1 MNKPMPTQSFKPL
14 LSRDEVK
21 VIAKPAIDIASPV
34 LQETINYATNAFER
48 CRTSKKGSLEEAFP
62 VLASYLHIIQMTDSI
77 EVLISNSCGAPADLL
92 LRSSCEAKLAIE
104 YILEKRN
111 KQRAVAWLVRYFA
124 DFIESLE
131 KFVPSHPKGKE
142 FLKTYEQD
150 GFSHIKDLPYVPET
164 IESINNFQAILKRPE
179 YANVYSEYQR
189 LKKKMRGYPQWYSLN
204 NGPRNLKQLAQDLN
218 QGSTYEILY
227 SSWSRVSHA
236 SDISHLSLPLEDGKS
251 ILGPVRNPLSIVHV
265 SATALSFLLEA
276 TQLVLKE
283 YRSGEFDS
291 YRRWYATEIQE
302 KHAALLRLERSGVD
316 WYYRTFVQKK

>member
-1 MNKPMPTQSFKPL
+1 MPTQSFKPL
-14 LSRDEVK
+14 LSRDEAK

-48 CRTSKKGSLEEAFP
+48 CRTSKKGGLEEAFP

-92 LRSSCEAKLAIE
+92 LRSSWEAKLAIE

-111 KQRAVAWLVRYFA
+111 KQRAVAWLVKYLA

-131 KFVPSHPKGKE
+131 KFIPSHPKGKE

-150 GFSHIKDLPYVPET
+150 GFSHIRDLPYVPET

-189 LKKKMRGYPQWYSLN
+189 LKKKMGGYPQWYSLN

-302 KHAALLRLERSGVD
+302 KHEALLRLERSGVD